1 MLAEKSISKV
11 LDLLVLNWTHLGFT
25 SVELDKLWVYYY

>member
-1 MLAEKSISKV
+1 MLTEKSISKV
-11 LDLLVLNWTHLGFT
+11 LDLLVLNWTQLGFT